1 MNLKA
6 KTWAFVLLEANM
18 LFAQT
23 KVGFALWLFYTGLPT
38 CHLDDI
44 WSHNFINAVKS
55 RVFEK
60 DTIYVQYQSAHN
72 M

>member
-1 MNLKA
+1 
-6 KTWAFVLLEANM
+6 M
-18 LFAQT
+18 LFAQI
-23 KVGFALWLFYTGLPT
+23 KVGYLCMVAMFYLFANML
-38 CHLDDI
+38 HLDDI